1 MESSN
6 EIDLDDLEGIGKI
19 QSVICVDGFFYIL
32 SNKKQGRLGL
42 FLMKIHEK
50 DPYTTNN
57 HHKSYLLSWKNRLEI
72 SDADLSMMIQ

>member
-6 EIDLDDLEGIGKI
+6 EIDLVDLEGIGKI

-32 SNKKQGRLGL
+32 SNKKQGWLGI

-50 DPYTTNN
+50 DPYTTNSY
-57 HHKSYLLSWKNRLEI
+57 HKSYLLSWKNRLEI